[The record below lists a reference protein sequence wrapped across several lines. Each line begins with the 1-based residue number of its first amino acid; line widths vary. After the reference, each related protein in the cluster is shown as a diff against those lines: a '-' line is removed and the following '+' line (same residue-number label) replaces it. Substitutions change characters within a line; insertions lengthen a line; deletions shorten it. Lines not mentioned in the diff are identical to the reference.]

1 MNENELDS
9 NKEKSLALLIKSL
22 NLKIEEAIPYLEKA
36 LYYADDNLSAA

>member
-22 NLKIEEAIPYLEKA
+22 NLKQLDENLTRMLIYLVTIIYSKG
-36 LYYADDNLSAA
+36 